1 MIGVEV
7 YRIYNRTTMAQHLS
21 QEINGLEKEL
31 SSLKAIIEH
40 KDDQN
45 YLEQLA
51 RCTGYAYPNE
61 VRYITKGVNTDNI
74 KLNCQ

>member
-1 MIGVEV
+1 MIGIEV
-7 YRIYNRTTMAQHLS
+7 YRIYDRTVMAQHLS
-21 QEINGLEKEL
+21 LEINDLEKEL
-31 SSLKAIIEH
+31 AGLNAIIEN

-61 VRYITKGVNTDNI
+61 VRYITKGVNTSNI
-74 KLNCQ
+74 KVNCQ